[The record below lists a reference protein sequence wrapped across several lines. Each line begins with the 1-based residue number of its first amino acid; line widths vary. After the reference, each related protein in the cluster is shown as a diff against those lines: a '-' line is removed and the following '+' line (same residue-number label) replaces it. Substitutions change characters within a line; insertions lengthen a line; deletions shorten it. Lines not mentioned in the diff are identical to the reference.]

1 MTPTVLFLPGLLCD
15 ERLWRDQ
22 IQALGDDAR
31 CVVADLTRDDTVD
44 AMARRAIADLP
55 DSFALC
61 GLSMGGYVALAVMRL
76 AAARVSR
83 LCLMDTSA
91 RADTP
96 EQSRRR
102 RGLMA
107 MTRGNRFRGVTPR
120 LLPQLIHADRLG
132 DTALVDEIMAMAE
145 RIGRDAFLRQQQAIL
160 TRPDSR
166 PMLAGIGVPTLVVV
180 GADDILTPPHL
191 AEEIAAG
198 IPGAHLRVIPA
209 SGHLPPLER
218 PAETTE
224 LLRNW
229 LADKS

>member
-1 MTPTVLFLPGLLCD
+1 
-15 ERLWRDQ
+15 
-22 IQALGDDAR
+22 
-31 CVVADLTRDDTVD
+31 
-44 AMARRAIADLP
+44 
-55 DSFALC
+55 
-61 GLSMGGYVALAVMRL
+61 
-76 AAARVSR
+76 
-83 LCLMDTSA
+83 
-91 RADTP
+91 
-96 EQSRRR
+96 
-102 RGLMA
+102 